1 MTTLRALARCPSPVP
16 KSGRRSEAAGC
27 ATSWKGHDYGHP
39 RDGRDCPHHCAHHA
53 RRRGV
58 RVQGIPSTICKKVTD
73 HISLQ
78 VTVDKK
84 EAIPLTPLLG
94 KLALFIDIALLI
106 GDIRPIVSNE
116 TAEGR
121 QMNHRVKIDLY
132 AEI

>member
-1 MTTLRALARCPSPVP
+1 
-16 KSGRRSEAAGC
+16 
-27 ATSWKGHDYGHP
+27 
-39 RDGRDCPHHCAHHA
+39 
-53 RRRGV
+53 
-58 RVQGIPSTICKKVTD
+58 VTD